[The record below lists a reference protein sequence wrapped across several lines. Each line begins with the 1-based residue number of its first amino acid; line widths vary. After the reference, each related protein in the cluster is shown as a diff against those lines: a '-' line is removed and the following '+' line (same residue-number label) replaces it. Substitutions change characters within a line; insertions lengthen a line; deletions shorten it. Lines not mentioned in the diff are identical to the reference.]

1 MFGRQ
6 AKQENEVLRAEN
18 QELRN
23 RLAYAEQILHNT
35 GGGDLMFI
43 NQHRQ
48 YLQTEVDALQSSKAE
63 AEERLH
69 QAEVEYNNLQARII
83 DARDE
88 QRLQDFG
95 WFEFENPAEHALEL
109 EEKLKQ
115 VRAEAKEMV
124 RRKTAVTATTGF
136 TFNGSLSKGTSL
148 VNNLSK
154 MALRSYNAE
163 VENAITRM
171 RAGNLASAI
180 KRVDRA
186 RLQISRMGSM
196 ISLGVTREYHQ
207 LRTEEL
213 KLASEHLKA
222 KQAAKEAEREEK
234 ARLREEKKAQA
245 ELEAERKRLEKEKAH
260 YENALS
266 KLLADGK
273 EAEAATLRDQIND
286 IQKGIENVDYRQA
299 NIRAGYVYVISNIG
313 SFGEQ
318 MVKIGMTRRLN
329 PMDRVRELS
338 DASVPF
344 NFDVHA
350 LHFSNDAVGIENALH
365 QRFSKQRVNR
375 INNRREF
382 FYATPSE
389 VKDALLAVEGNLL
402 EYIDVP
408 EAEQFHLSQAIIQE
422 ERQNSDI

>member
-35 GGGDLMFI
+35 NGGDLTLI
-43 NQHRQ
+43 NQHREL
-48 YLQTEVDALQSSKAE
+48 LQSEVDALQSSQRT
-63 AEERLH
+63 AEERLR
-69 QAEVEYNNLQARII
+69 QAEVEFDNVQAKII

-124 RRKTAVTATTGF
+124 RNKVAVSATEGF
-136 TFNGSLSKGTSL
+136 TFNNSLSKGKSF

-171 RAGNLASAI
+171 KAGNLSSAI

-186 RLQISRMGSM
+186 RLQISKMGSM
-196 ISLGVTREYHQ
+196 IDLGVTREYHR
-207 LRTEEL
+207 LRIEEL

-245 ELEAERKRLEKEKAH
+245 ELEAERKRLEKEKNH
-260 YENALS
+260 YQNALS

-273 EAEAATLRDQIND
+273 EEEAQTLREQINE

-299 NIRAGYVYVISNIG
+299 NIRAGYVYVISNLG
-313 SFGEQ
+313 SFGER
-318 MVKIGMTRRLN
+318 MVKIGMTRRLD

-365 QRFSKQRVNR
+365 QKFAGRKVNR

-382 FYATPSE
+382 FYATPGE

-408 EAEQFHLSQAIIQE
+408 EAEQFRLSQAIIKE
-422 ERQNSDI
+422 ENQPSGR